1 MKEKYE
7 RLKYNL
13 EKWQLRNEAAI
24 GWGFLVAITAFSF
37 WIVKIVIDLQNGGF

>member
-7 RLKYNL
+7 KLKWNL

-24 GWGFLVAITAFSF
+24 GWGFLLAITAFSF
-37 WIVKIVIDLQNGGF
+37 WIVVKVIEMQNGGL

>member
-13 EKWQLRNEAAI
+13 GKWQLRNEAAI
-24 GWGFLVAITAFSF
+24 GWGFLFAITAFSF
-37 WIVKIVIDLQNGGF
+37 WLVEFVVNLQNGGI

>member
-1 MKEKYE
+1 MKNRYE

-24 GWGFLVAITAFSF
+24 GWGFLFAITVFTF
-37 WIVKIVIDLQNGGF
+37 WLVITIIKLQNGEI

>member
-7 RLKYNL
+7 RLKWNL

-24 GWGFLVAITAFSF
+24 GWGFLLAITAFSF
-37 WIVKIVIDLQNGGF
+37 WIAVNVIEMQNGGL